1 MIGKALNKIGGLFGL
16 GGGQGDY
23 YVNPPLQSL
32 AKDKLDEALRMGD
45 NAQVQKLVQGI
56 GGGKMSLAE
65 ILQGATDVNQDS
77 ALQYLASAP
86 VAGSALASQQ
96 VVEDPLLAGMYG
108 DNSSMS
114 RAVDEEKNLMSRG
127 YSLQPE
133 DYEAYGQGSD
143 NIARMFGA
151 QEQSLAQALSD
162 RGLASAP
169 SGVAAQQFSGLY
181 GNKAE
186 QLGQLQRQIAG
197 DRMQKN
203 VERLAQT
210 RNYLTNI
217 AGVGQSAQSARFG
230 QNQQANANMQDLYG
244 KDIAKYSAENAAAQA
259 SQASK
264 EQNRKLGLGDALASG
279 IYKGVE
285 SGTSSFIASGG
296 GSNPAG
302 ALGSGGGGG
311 ASVGQGMYQAPSGQY
326 SADSL
331 QQQFNAQRRR

>member
-32 AKDKLDEALRMGD
+32 AKDKIDEAIRMGD

-77 ALQYLASAP
+77 ALSYLASAP
-86 VAGSALASQQ
+86 VAGSMLASQQ
-96 VVEDPLLAGMYG
+96 VEEDPLLAGLYG
-108 DNSSMS
+108 DDSSMS
-114 RAVDEEKNLMSRG
+114 RAVAEEKNLMSRG

-169 SGVAAQQFSGLY
+169 SGVASQQFSGLY

-186 QLGQLQRQIAG
+186 QLGQLQRQIAE
-197 DRMQKN
+197 DRVRSTMD
-203 VERLAQT
+203 RITQT
-210 RNYLTNI
+210 RSFEVAL
-217 AGVGQSAQSARFG
+217 GGLGQQSQQQKFN
-230 QNQQANANMQDLYG
+230 QNQEHNDRLQRQYSTDIQKYG
-244 KDIAKYSAENAAAQA
+244 AENTAAMA
-259 SQASK
+259 SQKSK
-264 EQNRKLGLGDALASG
+264 EDNRMLGLGDALAGG
-279 IYKGVE
+279 IFKGVE
-285 SGTSSFIASGG
+285 SGTGSLIGGAIGGDSGAKAGAGGEAG
-296 GSNPAG
+296 GST
-302 ALGSGGGGG
+302 
-311 ASVGQGMYQAPSGQY
+311 QAM
-326 SADSL
+326 
-331 QQQFNAQRRR
+331 RRKGVIG